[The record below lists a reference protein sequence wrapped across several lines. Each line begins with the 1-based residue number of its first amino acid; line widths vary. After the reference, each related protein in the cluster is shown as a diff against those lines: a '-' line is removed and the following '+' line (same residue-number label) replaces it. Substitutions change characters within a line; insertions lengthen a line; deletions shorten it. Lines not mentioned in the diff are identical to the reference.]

1 MSWFTVSSRFPS
13 CTPSISLISHFSHVW
28 FLNTSLPSH
37 PTLYPGWHPRQ
48 VFDFCD
54 WSGNEGRYT
63 FVGRP
68 IFRKRCLKF
77 LLVKIQLIVTCI
89 CLRRTLCARFSG
101 ERRTVTSSHP
111 QLICLSCIT
120 WHWKK
125 LLDEQWTHNLDYER
139 WYLYRCSLYA
149 PCGIFA
155 DYEFRFVLQLSQT
168 VAQYNR
174 TTAFCN
180 LWWHSCTVIFVG
192 NNDKIH

>member
-1 MSWFTVSSRFPS
+1 MWCAGGWYKRRRRICGWMCHSYSIRNIYAAVHTEQLNGKYSKLEVLKHVSMKFCIQYRYNEPLTAPS
-13 CTPSISLISHFSHVW
+13 LCPTLISLFM
-28 FLNTSLPSH
+28 L
-37 PTLYPGWHPRQ
+37 
-48 VFDFCD
+48 
-54 WSGNEGRYT
+54 
-63 FVGRP
+63 
-68 IFRKRCLKF
+68 
-77 LLVKIQLIVTCI
+77 TCI

-111 QLICLSCIT
+111 QLICLSCIA

-125 LLDEQWTHNLDYER
+125 LLDEQWSRNLDYER

-168 VAQYNR
+168 VAQYNS

-180 LWWHSCTVIFVG
+180 LWWHSCAVIFVG
-192 NNDKIH
+192 NKNKIH